1 MIYITSVIALFVIIS
16 IYFFLRAEN
25 LQRELLLAK
34 RASTNIHKEKKALL
48 DTMMLVAKRNDESVK
63 YRLKRIQKEV
73 NEHQATDKKQTLN
86 IITPLINN
94 YSAIFLGCLKG
105 KGQLGAMTKKCYESN
120 KVGSFQDF
128 TKFIAKRDPSLR
140 RMWASNNLQ
149 GFIALTEALLIEQ
162 EESVASK
169 PVVVDIKKVSNS
181 R

>member
-1 MIYITSVIALFVIIS
+1 MIYITSVIALFVVIS
-16 IYFFLRAEN
+16 IYFFFRAEN

-34 RASTNIHKEKKALL
+34 RTSNNVNKEKKALL

-73 NEHQATDKKQTLN
+73 KDQQASDKEQRLK

-105 KGQLGAMTKKCYESN
+105 KGQLGAITKKCYENN
-120 KVGSFQDF
+120 KMNSFQEF
-128 TKFIAKRDPSLR
+128 TKFIAKGEPSIR